1 VQGGER
7 MVAGKVGR
15 PKGCKPSR
23 SFRLTEKEHEL
34 VKAYIQTLRIN
45 AKIEK
50 YKEKLKGEIK

>member
-1 VQGGER
+1 

-50 YKEKLKGEIK
+50 YKEKLKGEIKNEK